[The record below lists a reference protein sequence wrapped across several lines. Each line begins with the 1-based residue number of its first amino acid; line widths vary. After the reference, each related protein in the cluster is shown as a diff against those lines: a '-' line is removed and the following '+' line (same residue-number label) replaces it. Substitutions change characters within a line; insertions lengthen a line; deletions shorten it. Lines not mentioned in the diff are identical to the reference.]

1 VRFEVSKVL
10 DAIEQRLSIDPA
22 VAAAVVDLGEVSRFD
37 DLDSRSQPNVLRLG
51 HVVDALGQRL
61 GDNAAALYV
70 VADRALMSDTELTS
84 NERMVIR
91 RWSDDGLI
99 EVLPAGTPVVP
110 RVREISALTG
120 LAMITKVGGAAPAY
134 APVPGSSGISLVAHA
149 GQPPVQPARPSPA
162 LARRWRCPEFECPSY
177 GETRTAGQPPPTL
190 RKGVPFCPR
199 HGAAL
204 ADVGAKHVAWP
215 MALRVDGLVRQR
227 FPLPAGGSVTV
238 GRAPE
243 GPKTVA
249 VGSFLDEAG
258 IRWVSRSHA
267 RIELRDGA
275 MHIADT
281 STNGTTLVRRTGPAD
296 QPVTEKLTSGQTE
309 QLGEW
314 DVIVLYEGVEI
325 GRADRLPARS
335 PAITPDS
342 VMADAPTQALR
353 ISPRDS

>member
-10 DAIEQRLSIDPA
+10 DAIERRLSIDPA
-22 VAAAVVDLGEVSRFD
+22 VAAAVVDLGEVTRFE
-37 DLDSRSQPNVLRLG
+37 DLDGGRQANVLRLG

-61 GDNAAALYV
+61 GDNAAAVYV

-99 EVLPAGTPVVP
+99 EVIPAKTPVVP
-110 RVREISALTG
+110 RIREISALTG
-120 LAMITKVGGAAPAY
+120 LAMITRVGGGAPAY
-134 APVPGSSGISLVAHA
+134 APVLSSGGVSLVAHA
-149 GQPPVQPARPSPA
+149 GQPQVPPARPNPV
-162 LARRWRCPEFECPSY
+162 LARQWRCPEFECSSF
-177 GETRTAGQPPPTL
+177 GEGRLAGQPPPTV
-190 RKGVPFCPR
+190 RDGIPSCPR
-199 HGAAL
+199 HGARL
-204 ADVGAKHVAWP
+204 ADIGPRQVSWP
-215 MALRVDGLVRQR
+215 MALRVDGLVRHR
-227 FPLPAGGSVTV
+227 FSLASGGTVTV

-267 RIELRDGA
+267 RLELRDGA
-275 MHIADT
+275 LHIADT
-281 STNGTTLVRRTGPAD
+281 STNGTTLVRRTGPTD
-296 QPVTEKLTSGQTE
+296 QPITEKLTNGQTE
-309 QLGEW
+309 QMGEW

-325 GRADRLPARS
+325 ARADRLPVRS
-335 PAITPDS
+335 PAITPDA

-353 ISPRDS
+353 ITPRAT